1 MSLVTD
7 TADKPTL
14 YKRIRADIEKRIL
27 TGEWPPGHRI
37 PFEHELVARYGCSRM
52 TVNKAL
58 SELAQ
63 ADLIERRRRAGSF
76 VRRPQHQSAVL
87 KIADI
92 RAEITALGRAYGYEL
107 IGRKLRAATAADRER
122 LGVKKA
128 GKVVAIACRHSA
140 DNVPFAVEDRLIDLA
155 SVPDAAAADFSREP
169 PGSWLLHHVPWTEA
183 EHTISAI
190 VADDRAARA
199 LAIAVGA
206 PCLVIDRYTW
216 RSARTITAVRLL
228 YPGDSH
234 RLVARFKGGRENDV
248 GTDRATL
255 RATVHKGQQRSTGRQ
270 SIDRQEDDNHA

>member
-1 MSLVTD
+1 MGEAT
-7 TADKPTL
+7 TL
-14 YKRIRADIEKRIL
+14 HRRIRAEISERIRS
-27 TGEWPPGHRI
+27 GDWPPGHRV
-37 PFEHELVARYGCSRM
+37 PPEHELMAAYGCSRM

-76 VRRPQHQSAVL
+76 VRRPQHMSAVL

-92 RAEITALGRAYGYEL
+92 RAEITALGRAYGYQL
-107 IGRKLRAATAADRER
+107 IDCRRRTATSADRAR
-122 LGVKKA
+122 LGVGTA
-128 GKVVAIACRHSA
+128 GKVIAIACRHSA
-140 DNVPFAVEDRLIDLA
+140 DDVPFAVEDRLIDLS
-155 SVPDAAAADFSREP
+155 SVPSAATADFSREP

-190 VADDRAARA
+190 VADDRTAEA
-199 LAIAVGA
+199 LDIAIGA

-234 RLVARFKGGRENDV
+234 RLVARFKGG
-248 GTDRATL
+248 
-255 RATVHKGQQRSTGRQ
+255 
-270 SIDRQEDDNHA
+270 